1 MDLKLLNVDPF
12 EEFRGLGMD
21 ENDRAGAVE
30 HTRGSITDE
39 DDRRLGTDEM
49 GSGSGSAHSR
59 GMRTDENAINIRAGL
74 TWGLRIG
81 KTTDCL
87 GLMKVQKFRTTLGLA
102 LVRTVMGRY
111 EPSCN
116 SVPQGDGR
124 IMDLRP
130 SWKNN
135 Q

>member
-81 KTTDCL
+81 KTTDCF
-87 GLMKVQKFRTTLGLA
+87 GLIKSSEVQNYIGS
-102 LVRTVMGRY
+102 GIG
-111 EPSCN
+111 EN
-116 SVPQGDGR
+116 SHGQV
-124 IMDLRP
+124 
-130 SWKNN
+130 
-135 Q
+135 